1 MNTDTKPKSKTK
13 SPKTEKSAK
22 PEKSPKTAKATKTP
36 TKTTKTAAKATKT
49 EKTTKTRT
57 ATKPSS
63 KQSEPPKTQQPKK
76 VQQPNKVEQPKAAVS
91 GKAEV
96 PAPDKQPVTPL
107 ERMRMIADAAYYRAQ
122 ERGFVSGNPLEDWIE
137 AERAIDAQYTV
148 DLSRVM
154 TVFDPRE
161 MLAQLTK
168 AFTNVQVPEVN
179 IETVLQSQQ
188 KNVEALT
195 AANQR
200 AFEGT
205 WNMVARQGE
214 FLREMMEAATAAAQ
228 EVQTAASAGEMATQ
242 QGELIRQALERMLV
256 TLREMSEAA
265 AQAQLEALNAMTARM
280 AESIDEIQSLTRG
293 MRQQ

>member
-1 MNTDTKPKSKTK
+1 MNTDTKSKSKTK
-13 SPKTEKSAK
+13 SPKTEKSPKAEK
-22 PEKSPKTAKATKTP
+22 PTKTAKATKAP
-36 TKTTKTAAKATKT
+36 TKTTKTSAKATKT
-49 EKTTKTRT
+49 EKTTETRT
-57 ATKPSS
+57 ATKPPNKKSD
-63 KQSEPPKTQQPKK
+63 QPKKAQQPKK
-76 VQQPNKVEQPKAAVS
+76 VEQPKEPVS

-107 ERMRMIADAAYYRAQ
+107 ERMRMIAEAAYYRAQ
-122 ERGFVSGNPLEDWIE
+122 ERGLVSGNPLEDWME

-154 TVFDPRE
+154 TIFDPTE

-205 WNMVARQGE
+205 WNMVTRQGE

-228 EVQTAASAGEMATQ
+228 EVQTAASTGEMATQ
-242 QGELIRQALERMLV
+242 QGELMRQALERMLV

-265 AQAQLEALNAMTARM
+265 AQAQIEALNAMTARM